1 MQSATNHQQFKSI
14 VTNRKFRYEQKGLN
28 KIDLNDFSNFI
39 IQSNNAA
46 PMILEKGERRGFTI
60 KCKEGLILKKP
71 EWKIAFH
78 KLLEDDDYIYEIYK
92 WIVTNYKEDYSYL
105 KNNFNNF
112 IDHEA
117 VVSGGFIEDKWMVH
131 LYETEPPEKTIK
143 MTSTL
148 LFEEFKKFDSSSKI
162 TNAITFGSKMSK
174 FPFVKKSKNGS
185 TFYEFK
191 IADIQK
197 YLKNGQFLENDEQK
211 DEPKDEPKEKQ
222 KIKKQKEEKEE
233 IVV

>member
-1 MQSATNHQQFKSI
+1 
-14 VTNRKFRYEQKGLN
+14 
-28 KIDLNDFSNFI
+28 
-39 IQSNNAA
+39 
-46 PMILEKGERRGFTI
+46 
-60 KCKEGLILKKP
+60 
-71 EWKIAFH
+71 
-78 KLLEDDDYIYEIYK
+78 
-92 WIVTNYKEDYSYL
+92 
-105 KNNFNNF
+105 
-112 IDHEA
+112 
-117 VVSGGFIEDKWMVH
+117 
-131 LYETEPPEKTIK
+131 
-143 MTSTL
+143 
-148 LFEEFKKFDSSSKI
+148 
-162 TNAITFGSKMSK
+162 MSK